1 MKKILC
7 FGIFLAAMLAG
18 CIAPDENTTVQTK
31 YPWNENN
38 FTIGISETEFEGV
51 YGINYLDED
60 TQQYETFY
68 EKSPAGQ
75 IFLLA
80 VNGGYLPVPDILATP
95 KGNIYVPMEYL
106 EPIGITA
113 ETIKNEDGT
122 KILLKY
128 GKDTLLLAK
137 NRAPEKNGEAVEI
150 KFPAV
155 EMLDEKIYVPVCFVA
170 EQFGG
175 TVDDID
181 DFSKEFCN
189 ESSRI
194 LPKISLIGIEMPME
208 QIDGFSIEEGLQTVV
223 ESSVVEYEGLLTL
236 LEERGESFT
245 ERHPDYDPGAICYSG
260 KKLGRYYIYQ
270 LEGFEDF
277 PIFFNRYTGEIY
289 GVQPWDEMFSV
300 ARCFPNIRKI
310 Y

>member
-18 CIAPDENTTVQTK
+18 CIAPDKNTTVQTK

-155 EMLDEKIYVPVCFVA
+155 EMLGEKIYVPVCFVA

-175 TVDDID
+175 TVDYID
-181 DFSKEFCN
+181 DFSEEFCN
-189 ESSRI
+189 ESPRI
-194 LPKISLIGIEMPME
+194 ATKISFIGIEMPME
-208 QIDGFSIEEGLQTVV
+208 QIDGFSIEEGLQAVI
-223 ESSVVEYEGLLTL
+223 ESSIAEHKGLLTL
-236 LEERGESFT
+236 LEERGEPFAESDQ
-245 ERHPDYDPGAICYSG
+245 DYDPKAICYSG
-260 KKLGRYYIYQ
+260 KKFGRYYIYQ
-270 LEGFEDF
+270 LKGFEAF
-277 PIFFNRYTGEIY
+277 PIFFNQYTGEIY

-300 ARCFPNIRKI
+300 AQCFPNIHKI

>member
-7 FGIFLAAMLAG
+7 FSIFLAAMLAG
-18 CIAPDENTTVQTK
+18 CAASDKNTTAQTR

-38 FTIGISETEFEGV
+38 FTIGISQTEFEGV
-51 YGINYLDED
+51 FGINYLDED
-60 TQQYETFY
+60 AQQYETFY
-68 EKSPAGQ
+68 EKSPTGQ
-75 IFLLA
+75 IFLLT
-80 VNGGYLPVPDILATP
+80 VNGGYLPVPDIMATS
-95 KGNIYVPMEYL
+95 KGNLYVPLEHL

-137 NRAPEKNGEAVEI
+137 NRTPEKNGEAVEI

-155 EMLDEKIYVPVCFVA
+155 EMLGEKIYVPVCFVA

-175 TVDDID
+175 TVDNID

-189 ESSRI
+189 ESMRI
-194 LPKISLIGIEMPME
+194 SLKISLIGIEMPME
-208 QIDGFSIEEGLQTVV
+208 QIDSFSIEEGLQAVI
-223 ESSVVEYEGLLTL
+223 ESSITEYEGLLTL

-245 ERHPDYDPGAICYSG
+245 ESDPDYDPRAVCYSG
-260 KKLGRYYIYQ
+260 KKFGRYYIYK
-270 LEGFEDF
+270 LSGFEDF
-277 PIFFNRYTGEIY
+277 PIFFNCYTGEIY
-289 GVQPWDEMFSV
+289 GVQPWDIMFSV
-300 ARCFPNIRKI
+300 TQCFPNIRKL